1 MQEDVRLTIGEQVFN
16 SAVHEIVQR
25 EKVTDRSLFEFE
37 PVSLEVF
44 IRDKNLLGLP
54 PLSLKQFEAVDV
66 STQIYNPK
74 TLKQLGWKKRRY
86 VHEVVLLWG
95 KGSGKDYISR
105 IICLR
110 VAYLLMA
117 LKNPQAYYFDP
128 DSPVGVEAFH
138 LLNTATTKEQAANIF
153 FAPLRKMVT
162 NSPFFRARSQVLVS
176 QIRFE
181 KAIYLMSGHSEAEA
195 QEGMNLFIGILD
207 EIAAF
212 KTKEEVA
219 DIARLRLRKNIPQ
232 SAEAI
237 YDFMHSSR
245 VTRFPKAGKVI
256 LLSFPRFKG
265 DFITTKYDEGK
276 NNPKVFTS
284 FGTTFEVNPL
294 RKESDFIEE
303 KKNLA
308 RYKARILCKP
318 GLAEDA
324 FFRNE
329 GAIKRAFT
337 NDISDPVDPYTNRL
351 KPWFRCEDKYM
362 RYAHVD
368 LAKNRDRAAFC
379 FVHAYDVV
387 EHEVP
392 MDDVEGADERFKI
405 VELPMIKV
413 DILAYFTA
421 LPGGEIHYNDIMDMI
436 IELNE
441 ERGFRLDLLTFD
453 GYQSVQ
459 MKQSLEDRG
468 IRVDDLSVDRTR
480 DAYETWQ
487 DAMYDGR
494 FICYYSKILIEEE
507 MPYLIDY
514 KGRKIEHRKG
524 GAKDGADA
532 VAGAVHNCMV
542 EEGWGSMEV
551 WVGGDS
557 GDRYKHKQAIK

>member
-1 MQEDVRLTIGEQVFN
+1 MPEEPKTPIAEHVFD
-16 SAVHEIVQR
+16 SAVQDIDERMRLVD
-25 EKVTDRSLFEFE
+25 TSLFEFM
-37 PVSLEVF
+37 PVSLERF

-54 PLSLKQFEAVDV
+54 PLSPKQLEAVEI
-66 STQIYNPK
+66 STQIYFPA

-95 KGSGKDYISR
+95 KGSGKDYIAR

-110 VAYLLMA
+110 AAYLLMA
-117 LKNPQAYYFDP
+117 LKNPQAYYFSP

-162 NSPFFRARSQVLVS
+162 KSPFFRARSQVLVS

-181 KAIYLMSGHSEAEA
+181 KAIYLLSGHSEAEA

-212 KTKEEVA
+212 KTQEEVA

-232 SAEAI
+232 SAEAL

-245 VTRFPKAGKVI
+245 VTRFPKAGKVV

-276 NNPKVFTS
+276 KNPKVYTS
-284 FGTTFEVNPL
+284 FGTTFDVNPL

-337 NDISDPVDPYTNRL
+337 NDLVDPIDPDTHRI

-362 RYAHVD
+362 RYGHVD

-392 MDDVEGADERFKI
+392 MADQDGEDERFKI

-421 LPGGEIHYNDIMDMI
+421 LPGGEIYYNDIMDMI

-441 ERGFRLDLLTFD
+441 ERGYKLDLLTFD

-459 MKQSLEDRG
+459 MMQSLEDRG
-468 IRVDDLSVDRTR
+468 IRVEELSVDRTR
-480 DAYETWQ
+480 DAYESWQ

-507 MPYLIDY
+507 LPYLIDY

-542 EEGWGSMEV
+542 EEGWGVSEV
-551 WVGGDS
+551 WVGGDNDGQQS
-557 GDRYKHKQAIK
+557 KKQKTY